1 MEIACNLREYLL
13 YHVDA
18 IGSEENP
25 SKANKVK
32 GYDTSYRFSYAIA
45 FDSSLVRRVE
55 EGAPNF
61 VYRQSYTMHSPP
73 QDKPKGCSVPQAP
86 Q

>member
-1 MEIACNLREYLL
+1 MEVACNLREHLL
-13 YHVDA
+13 YHVNA

-25 SKANKVK
+25 SKANEVD
-32 GYDTSYRFSYAIA
+32 GDDTPYRFSYAIA
-45 FDSSLVRRVE
+45 FYSSLVRRIE

-73 QDKPKGCSVPQAP
+73 
-86 Q
+86 

>member
-1 MEIACNLREYLL
+1 MEVACNLREYLL
-13 YHVDA
+13 YYIDA

-25 SKANKVK
+25 SKANEVE
-32 GYDTSYRFSYAIA
+32 GDDTPYRFSYAIA
-45 FDSSLVRRVE
+45 FYSSLVRRIE

-73 QDKPKGCSVPQAP
+73 
-86 Q
+86 